1 MNPGS
6 QVLDAR
12 PPGPPLYRCVFPAC
26 LRIRSRVLLLFCG
39 CGGRVMA
46 RAGYALLLMSVAV
59 AVLGSVVFVQDTWF
73 S

>member
-1 MNPGS
+1 
-6 QVLDAR
+6 
-12 PPGPPLYRCVFPAC
+12 VFPAC

-39 CGGRVMA
+39 CGGRVTA

>member
-1 MNPGS
+1 
-6 QVLDAR
+6 
-12 PPGPPLYRCVFPAC
+12 
-26 LRIRSRVLLLFCG
+26 LFCV
-39 CGGRVMA
+39 CGGGVTA

>member
-1 MNPGS
+1 MP
-6 QVLDAR
+6 R
-12 PPGPPLYRCVFPAC
+12 PLALRFIGALPAC
-26 LRIRSRVLLLFCG
+26 FRIRFRVLLLFCV
-39 CGGRVMA
+39 CGGGVTA